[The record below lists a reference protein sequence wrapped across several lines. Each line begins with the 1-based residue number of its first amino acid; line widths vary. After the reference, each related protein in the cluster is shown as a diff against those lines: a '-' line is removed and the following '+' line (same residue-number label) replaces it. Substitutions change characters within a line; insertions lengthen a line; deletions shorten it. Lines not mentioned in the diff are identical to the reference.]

1 MDVVI
6 FIGLQGAGK
15 TTFYRERF
23 SATHAYVSRDRL
35 RNNRRP
41 RRREQEL
48 IRAALTEGRSGV
60 VDNTHPTAAD
70 RAPVIALAREYG
82 APVIGYYFESRL
94 EDCLARNA
102 AREGK
107 ERVPDVALYATIN
120 ALEVPKLTEGFDML
134 HFVRMADG
142 GFIVEEWKSDE
153 V

>member
-1 MDVVI
+1 VVI

-15 TTFYRERF
+15 TTFYRGRF
-23 SATHAYVSRDRL
+23 AATHACVSRDRL

-48 IRAALTEGRSGV
+48 IRAALAERRSIV

-70 RAPVIALAREYG
+70 RAPVIALAREFG
-82 APVIGYYFESRL
+82 ARVVGYYFESRL
-94 EDCLARNA
+94 EACLARNA

-120 ALEVPKLTEGFDML
+120 ALEVPKLTEGFDKL
-134 HFVRMADG
+134 HFVRIAHG
-142 GFIVEEWKSDE
+142 YFVVEEWKDE